1 MTKARK
7 ATPEQKPVEDLNRM
21 EASFELAHLAKE
33 IARHRAL
40 YFQNDAPEISDAEFD
55 VLVRRNEAIEKRFP
69 QLKLAESPTDK
80 VGAEPAQG
88 FAKVPHLVPMLSL
101 DNAFAAEDVAD
112 FIDRVRRFLGLSAD
126 IAVPL
131 AVEPKI
137 DGLSANL
144 LYENGAFVR
153 GATRG
158 DGAVGED
165 ITANLKQVASIPQR
179 LKDSNHPARIEIRG
193 EVYMSKSGFLKL
205 NAEREASGE
214 PVFANPRNAAAGSLR
229 QLDAGITKSRPL
241 QFFAYA
247 FGAVDGL
254 KARPDSQHA
263 LNGQLA
269 AWGFAVNPRRGVTHD
284 IDATLA
290 FYNEMQNERATLDYD
305 IDGVVYKVDRV
316 DWQERLGFIGRAP
329 RWAIAHKFPA
339 EQANTILKAITIQV
353 GRTGVLTPVAE
364 LEPVNV
370 GGVMVSRATLHNED
384 EIARKDIRV
393 GDRVIVQRAGDVIPQ
408 IVSVVDAD
416 RPGRSPAY
424 LFPDHCPVCGSHAV
438 REEGEV
444 ARRCTGGLVCPA
456 QAVERLR
463 HFVSRMAFDIDGLGG
478 KHIEAFFADGLIKS
492 PADLF
497 RLKNNRDILLKRDGW
512 GELSVDNLLRAIEA
526 RREISLERFI
536 YALGIPQIGEETAKL
551 LARHYLTLDAWR
563 EAMVAAKDL
572 ESAAYQDLATIGR
585 IGPSIR
591 ADLIDF
597 FDEGHNRAVVDDVA
611 AFVTVQPFVP
621 PKIDTSP
628 IAGKTVVFTG
638 SLERMTRN
646 EAKARAENLGAKVAG
661 SVSKK
666 TDYLIAGSDAGSKAA
681 KARELDIV
689 VLSEQEWLDLIGG

>member
-1 MTKARK
+1 VSKAPK
-7 ATPEQKPVEDLNRM
+7 VAPEQKPVEDLNRM
-21 EASFELAHLAKE
+21 EAQFELAHLAKE
-33 IARHRAL
+33 IAHHRAR
-40 YFQNDAPEISDAEFD
+40 YYQKDDPEITDAEFD
-55 VLVRRNEAIEKRFP
+55 ALMQRNEAIEKRFP
-69 QLKLAESPTDK
+69 KLKLAESPTDK

-101 DNAFAAEDVAD
+101 DNAFAAEDVTD
-112 FIDRVRRFLGLSAD
+112 FVDRIRRFLGLPAGT
-126 IAVPL
+126 AVPL
-131 AVEPKI
+131 AAEPKI

-144 LYENGAFVR
+144 LYEDGVFVR

-165 ITANLKQVASIPQR
+165 ITANLKHVAGLPHR
-179 LKDSNHPARIEIRG
+179 LKDGNHPARIEIRG
-193 EVYMSKSGFLKL
+193 EVYMSKAGFLKL
-205 NAEREASGE
+205 NAAREAAGE

-229 QLDAGITKSRPL
+229 QLDSGITRTRPL

-247 FGAVDGL
+247 FGAVEGL
-254 KARPDSQHA
+254 KKRPDSQHG
-263 LNGQLA
+263 LNEQLL
-269 AWGFAVNPRRGVTHD
+269 AWGFAVNPRRRVTHD
-284 IDATLA
+284 LDETLA
-290 FYNEMQNERATLDYD
+290 FYEAVQNERATLDYD
-305 IDGVVYKVDRV
+305 IDGVVYKVDRI

-339 EQANTILKAITIQV
+339 EQANTILKDITIQV

-408 IVSVVDAD
+408 IVAVLDAD
-416 RPGRSPAY
+416 RKGRPHAY
-424 LFPDHCPVCGSHAV
+424 RFPDRCPVCGSHVV

-444 ARRCTGGLVCPA
+444 AKRCTGGLICPA

-497 RLKNNRDILLKRDGW
+497 RLRDKRELLLQREGW

-526 RREISLERFI
+526 RRRISLERFI

-551 LARHYLTLDAWR
+551 LARHYLTFEAWR
-563 EAMVAAKDL
+563 EAMVAAKDP
-572 ESAAYQDLATIGR
+572 ESAAYQDFATIAR
-585 IGPSIR
+585 VGPSIR

-597 FDEGHNRAVVDDVA
+597 FDEEHNRDVVADLAGFVA
-611 AFVTVQPFVP
+611 VQPFVP
-621 PKIDTSP
+621 PRIGNSKV
-628 IAGKTVVFTG
+628 AGKTVVFTG
-638 SLERMTRN
+638 SLEQMTRN
-646 EAKARAENLGAKVAG
+646 EAKARAESLGAKVAG

-681 KARELDIV
+681 KAAELGVV